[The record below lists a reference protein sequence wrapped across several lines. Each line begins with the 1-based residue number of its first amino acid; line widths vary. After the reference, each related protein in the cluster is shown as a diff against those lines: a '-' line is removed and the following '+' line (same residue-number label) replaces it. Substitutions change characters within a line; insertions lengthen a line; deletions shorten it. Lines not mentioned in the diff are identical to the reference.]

1 MGLGQLIL
9 DLAAAEKP
17 VGLQVNHVS
26 WKLRCVLKVSF
37 EIIYL
42 NVKGVYDTNWGLTVV
57 GMT

>member
-26 WKLRCVLKVSF
+26 WKLRCMLKVSF

-42 NVKGVYDTNWGLTVV
+42 NVKEY
-57 GMT
+57 MTPTRDLQ

>member
-17 VGLQVNHVS
+17 MEFPVNPVS
-26 WKLRCVLKVSF
+26 WKLRYMLKVSF

-42 NVKGVYDTNWGLTVV
+42 NVKEY
-57 GMT
+57 MTPTRDLQ